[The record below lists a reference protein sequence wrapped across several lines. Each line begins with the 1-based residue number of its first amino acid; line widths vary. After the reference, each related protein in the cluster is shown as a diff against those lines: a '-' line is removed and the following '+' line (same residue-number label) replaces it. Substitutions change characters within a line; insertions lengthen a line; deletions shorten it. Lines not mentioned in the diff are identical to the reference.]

1 MNIIITARKFK
12 AHPSLKD
19 YINEEVSSL
28 TKFHDDILSAEV
40 ILSYLNSK
48 DSIKTAEIVIHVPG
62 QTITSIEQTDD
73 FKKSVNASTEKIIRQ
88 LRKLKTKRVAKLND
102 KAGF

>member
-40 ILSYLNSK
+40 ILSYLNNK